1 MDKDELKIQLHRKKQ
16 SSYLQVSVP
25 YSQHFVN
32 IHAMNAKLG
41 GRILRFETNGIWY
54 ICFLI
59 SWFIT
64 VYKQNLVIFKKN
76 GCIIV
81 KFYLKV
87 FDKFQYKNSKLKIDF
102 G

>member
-41 GRILRFETNGIWY
+41 GRILRFETNGI
-54 ICFLI
+54 
-59 SWFIT
+59 
-64 VYKQNLVIFKKN
+64 
-76 GCIIV
+76 
-81 KFYLKV
+81 
-87 FDKFQYKNSKLKIDF
+87 
-102 G
+102 